1 LLYFICAS
9 VANTLPVAFMGLAL
23 NPAMDVVSTM
33 ASACVTT
40 IVSCRAVQRL
50 STWGTSNAPTQDSA
64 FKMSPTHRSGRSD
77 SRKPTS
83 VEGNGVEHIRK
94 PWGKRQYYPSEGDVQ
109 LSSAMFARTVY
120 MDNERRDPG
129 NRAQYEGQQKNHS
142 DGGVFSLQA
151 DDQSLA
157 SSPTMP
163 VAWKQTPSI
172 RSGST
177 QATGNDKDK
186 VPYRPTTARLSELSE
201 QGTYT
206 AKPVSLYQT
215 SESIEEDERG
225 SEDTPSHLPG
235 QPSPTVPL
243 PGAGELNPAE
253 GGTGFGSGDLK
264 SDGERQQQS
273 RQWHAR

>member
-1 LLYFICAS
+1 
-9 VANTLPVAFMGLAL
+9 M
-23 NPAMDVVSTM
+23 
-33 ASACVTT
+33 
-40 IVSCRAVQRL
+40 
-50 STWGTSNAPTQDSA
+50 
-64 FKMSPTHRSGRSD
+64 
-77 SRKPTS
+77 
-83 VEGNGVEHIRK
+83 EG
-94 PWGKRQYYPSEGDVQ
+94 
-109 LSSAMFARTVY
+109 F
-120 MDNERRDPG
+120 
-129 NRAQYEGQQKNHS
+129 
-142 DGGVFSLQA
+142 FSLQA

-172 RSGST
+172 RSGGT